1 MAVPNDFP
9 CLGGHGRQSQQQERV
24 WAIHDTQMRSG
35 SARIRLIKRSPAE
48 N

>member
-1 MAVPNDFP
+1 MTVPNDFP
-9 CLGGHGRQSQQQERV
+9 RFGGHGWQSLQQERV
-24 WAIHDTQMRSG
+24 WAIHGTQMRSG